1 MPAVTPEQKSMDLEV
16 NGNRESACP
25 ASLNATRTKCLA
37 RTQTPWELSSQSM
50 MKRWLH
56 SRIFLF
62 QNKRVAYIF
71 KRYVYPNRFYKFDPF
86 TFFLSNSRSFDNAI
100 ISMISILS
108 FNFTLYLNLIQQTI
122 NKLRNHWHSIHCI
135 MSKVNFKYEPISYW
149 IFKNIYS
156 LIILRM
162 HICIVIL
169 TNLTVYHISI

>member
-1 MPAVTPEQKSMDLEV
+1 MCFVAKETRQYKNVTIGQILKGNKLYWLEVIRRVPAATPEQKSMDLEV

-62 QNKRVAYIF
+62 RNKRVAYIF
-71 KRYVYPNRFYKFDPF
+71 KHYVYLIVSINLIPF
-86 TFFLSNSRSFDNAI
+86 TFFLNNSRSLDNAI

-108 FNFTLYLNLIQQTI
+108 FNFTLYPNLIQQTI
-122 NKLRNHWHSIHCI
+122 NKLRNHRHSIHCI
-135 MSKVNFKYEPISYW
+135 M
-149 IFKNIYS
+149 
-156 LIILRM
+156 L
-162 HICIVIL
+162 
-169 TNLTVYHISI
+169 